1 MRGTDRDEYLPVN
14 FGTFTCSCGE
24 GMGDGHSK
32 LEGELIVG
40 DLKKGVKWLVNVL
53 RTADGEFEKME
64 VDDVAED
71 AKSGDKPAGLGLDHG
86 LDNEK
91 LDLRLNFEASSLE
104 VIFDFFVRKGFTYSA
119 RYISPDAGKRVGEGD
134 VLTGYPGAGF
144 CC

>member
-24 GMGDGHSK
+24 GMEGGHSK

-53 RTADGEFEKME
+53 RSAVGEFEKMAVQE
-64 VDDVAED
+64 TITTLSLVNLEIWCLQVGDVAED

-91 LDLRLNFEASSLE
+91 LDLRLNFEASS
-104 VIFDFFVRKGFTYSA
+104 SA
-119 RYISPDAGKRVGEGD
+119 SVDY
-134 VLTGYPGAGF
+134 
-144 CC
+144 